1 MFCQF
6 QPVIVTSFYSFAFTS
21 EYTENKTVTP
31 FTWYYI
37 FSNYGICKVCNRFTA
52 YIGRSFIGR
61 FIISVTTPEWP
72 EALPFF
78 ILQIDFTTI
87 YLVIR
92 RGGPSTGSAAD
103 RSSSWRGNSTFPIT
117 FHDTVS
123 MPFSCL
129 LH

>member
-6 QPVIVTSFYSFAFTS
+6 QPVIVTSFYSFAFTF
-21 EYTENKTVTP
+21 EYTENKTVTS
-31 FTWYYI
+31 FTWHHI
-37 FSNYGICKVCNRFTA
+37 FSNYGICKVCNQFTA

-61 FIISVTTPEWP
+61 FIISVTTPEGP
-72 EALPFF
+72 KALLLF

-87 YLVIR
+87 SVVIR
-92 RGGPSTGSAAD
+92 RGGPSTGSAAE
-103 RSSSWRGNSTFPIT
+103 RSSSWRGNLTFAIT
-117 FHDTVS
+117 FHNTVS